1 MIHPFEQIFESV
13 EPVLPEACH
22 LAGPV
27 DQRSQRL
34 RLRAVVRLPARVTV
48 ADEPGLLQYTQM
60 LRYRRLR
67 HACMGRQRGHRQLA
81 LLAQPLEERAA
92 RRIGKRPEQHVVSV
106 LHVSINNS
114 MVMD

>member
-1 MIHPFEQIFESV
+1 
-13 EPVLPEACH
+13 
-22 LAGPV
+22 
-27 DQRSQRL
+27 
-34 RLRAVVRLPARVTV
+34 
-48 ADEPGLLQYTQM
+48 
-60 LRYRRLR
+60 
-67 HACMGRQRGHRQLA
+67 MGCQRGHRQLA